1 MYNMGSVISGSGC
14 YIPPIVDNEAF
25 ADKQFF
31 DTRGRAIAGE
41 TAELIRKFE
50 KITGIR
56 SRGYAPPELVA
67 SDLAITA
74 ARNAIADA
82 AIDAESLSQVIV
94 AHNFG
99 NVSSVS
105 SQVVAVP
112 TLAARVKQS
121 LQIRNPSCIAYDIQF
136 GCAGWI
142 QAMIQADV
150 FIRSGAAEHCLVIG
164 ADTVSRVVDK
174 SDRDSLIFS
183 DGAGAVILSASS
195 DHYSGILASIS
206 QSWTYDEADYI
217 DMGNSN
223 DPSLDNVGLFLK
235 MDGRPVYD
243 LIVRIVPQLLK
254 DCMVKA
260 NLRLADIKK
269 IFVHQANAVM
279 DTEIIKSFY
288 KLFGVDAIP
297 ESAMPSTVAEFGN
310 SSVATLPTML
320 DMVRKGSMPGHSLS
334 SGDVILFAS
343 FGAGMS
349 VNVMCYKQP

>member
-1 MYNMGSVISGSGC
+1 MGSVISGSGC

-31 DTRGRAIAGE
+31 DTRGRAIVGD
-41 TAELIRKFE
+41 TSELIRKFE
-50 KITGIR
+50 KLTGIR

-67 SDLAITA
+67 SDLAIIA

-82 AIDAESLSQVIV
+82 SINTESLNQVIV

-105 SQVVAVP
+105 SQVAAVP

-142 QAMIQADV
+142 QAMIQADL

-183 DGAGAVILSASS
+183 DGAGAVILSAST
-195 DHYSGILASIS
+195 DQHYGILASIS
-206 QSWTYDEADYI
+206 QSWTSEEADYI
-217 DMGNSN
+217 EMGNSN
-223 DPSLDNVGLFLK
+223 DPSADPVSLYLK
-235 MDGRPVYD
+235 MEGRPVYD
-243 LIVRIVPQLLK
+243 LIVRIVPELLK

-260 NLRLADIKK
+260 EVKLEDVKK

-279 DTEIIKSFY
+279 DTEIVRSFY
-288 KLFGVDAIP
+288 RLFGVDKVP
-297 ESAMPSTVAEFGN
+297 ESSMPSTVAEFGN

-320 DMVRKGSMPGHSLS
+320 DMVRKGSIPGHSLNTN
-334 SGDVILFAS
+334 DVILFAS